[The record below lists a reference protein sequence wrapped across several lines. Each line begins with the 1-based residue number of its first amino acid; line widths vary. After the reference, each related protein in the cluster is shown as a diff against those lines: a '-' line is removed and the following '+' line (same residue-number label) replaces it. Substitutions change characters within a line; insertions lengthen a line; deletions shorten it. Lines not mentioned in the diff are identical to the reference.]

1 MTERLANNF
10 GTGSLTE
17 ALTGRCWS
25 EREVN
30 ENVSGRINA
39 FKVAGLSPGDRVI
52 IGYGNRLE
60 FFADLL
66 AIWQLG
72 ACAIPMDARLTTF
85 ETENLIR
92 IAEPKL
98 FLHYGELEGPLA
110 DTFSK
115 QSVCA
120 LDSSVIESRQGLDTA
135 THSFTLDDDALI
147 LFTSGTTGDPK
158 GVVHTHRSL
167 RARWAT
173 LRQSLGIEAYER
185 TLCLLPTH
193 FGHGLICNCLFPW
206 LAGQDLYILPPF
218 DATVLMRLGTILDDY
233 HITFMSS
240 VPSVWRIALK
250 TSKPPAKGSLRR
262 IFCGSAPL
270 SAHLWQQIRD
280 WSKTEEVWN
289 SYGITE
295 TGSWVAGTSIAGF
308 EPEDGL
314 IGLPWGAEIRI
325 SKSDSTENPLY
336 QAADCAPGETGFVW
350 LGTPALMRGYFRRD
364 DLTSA
369 AVHQGWFMTGDLGTV
384 DESGR
389 LFLRSRIRE
398 EINKGGAKIYPSDI
412 DAVAER
418 FPAVADMCCFP
429 VEDEFYGQNIG
440 LALVLESRDDPT
452 IRELH
457 GWLRRHLAE
466 HQMPVSWYL
475 LESIPRTSRGK
486 INRDKVSE
494 YCSSWE
500 PLNLRKILQAN
511 A

>member
-1 MTERLANNF
+1 MTECTPTNY

-17 ALTGRCWS
+17 ALTGRRWS
-25 EREVN
+25 KSDVNKNIKERMNSLAAAGVN
-30 ENVSGRINA
+30 
-39 FKVAGLSPGDRVI
+39 PGDRVI

-85 ETENLIR
+85 EVENLIR
-92 IAEPKL
+92 ISEPTVFLYYGDLDAQLAEKIAEQDL
-98 FLHYGELEGPLA
+98 
-110 DTFSK
+110 
-115 QSVCA
+115 CA
-120 LDSSVIESRQGLDTA
+120 LDSSARNSGTA
-135 THSFTLDDDALI
+135 FETPAHSFTLDDDALI

-173 LRQSLGIEAYER
+173 LRQSLGVEAYER

-206 LAGQDLYILPPF
+206 LAGKDLFILPPF
-218 DATVLMRLGTILDDY
+218 DATVLMRLGAILDD
-233 HITFMSS
+233 HNITFMSS

-250 TSKPPAKGSLRR
+250 TSKPPSKGSLRR

-270 SAHLWQQIRD
+270 SAHLWQQIRN
-280 WSKTEEVWN
+280 WSNTAEVWN

-295 TGSWVAGTSIAGF
+295 TGSWVAGTSIADF

-314 IGLPWGAEIRI
+314 IGIPWGAEILI
-325 SKSDSTENPLY
+325 SKSGSTEVPLDR
-336 QAADCAPGETGFVW
+336 AEACVPGETGFVW
-350 LGTPALMRGYFRRD
+350 LNTPALMRGYFRRD
-364 DLTSA
+364 DLTAA
-369 AVHQGWFMTGDLGTV
+369 AVHQGWFMTGDLGV
-384 DESGR
+384 LDEEGR
-389 LFLRSRIRE
+389 LFLRSRVRE

-418 FPAVADMCCFP
+418 FSAVDDMCCFP

-440 LALVLESRDDPT
+440 LALVLDSPDDDT

-466 HQMPVSWYL
+466 HQMPVSWFL

-494 YCSSWE
+494 YCSTKK
-500 PLNLRKILQAN
+500 PLDLREILTLN
-511 A
+511 